1 MTGAGDALRSAYGAP
16 ANAPAELLRLAFPGC
31 EPRPSGDGSGVMCDP
46 RGGDHAERTPSFT
59 FWRGEQDG
67 GAMFQ
72 RKGSRETWN
81 ALQLL
86 EQFGNGGAGLPRK
99 DAAALLISRAGLNGQ
114 DTPPS
119 SSRPGVR
126 VGPPSLGKR
135 LRERQGNAVPVD
147 AYKTLAGW
155 EPLKRWHAGESDP
168 GPAWKALEARGLLPA
183 LSLGFL
189 EAFRRNP
196 RKPGRVSSLL
206 TPDALALKVR
216 GPDRSAVAAVKFRND
231 GNAEQLEA
239 AGLDRYV
246 YAKGHKGT
254 PAHTSPGLTAPEI
267 SAEVWTEGEL
277 NGVAFMLALEAAG
290 LSGGVGVQGMAGAGG
305 NPHVLHDLTGRRVYV
320 YADPDKAGEE
330 ARTRWARLALEV
342 GAVPYLLPPFIAGDP
357 GADAADFLGRLWQP
371 GTPDGERAGAGALGE
386 WLSAHMRDAQPW
398 QDPEGGAEGSGTGY
412 GEGFQSWPYA
422 IEGGQVGKLKRSQD
436 GPEDAFE
443 FRPLLGFTA
452 RIVAEVLRDSG
463 DGNPLRVF
471 QIEGRTP
478 EGRPIPAVEV
488 PTGKFS
494 AMSWPLEHWGA
505 DGFVYPGSSVKDEAR
520 AALLSLSRA
529 AGMDRRTVYTHT
541 GWIQDPERGPMFLTA
556 GACIGAAGTVPRV
569 GVSLLGKLKHYALPD
584 PPEGNAE
591 REAVR
596 SALELLELGPP
607 SLMFPLLGGVFRAPL
622 GNVRLSGWLESRTG
636 WGKSTLAAVLQ
647 SFYGAGWIEHFPP
660 ADFQSTDNALTL
672 GAFLARDVLFV
683 ADDFKPEGA
692 KSDVDRAHA
701 ALSRFL
707 SSAGNGSGR
716 DRMAADAL
724 TVRQGYY
731 PRGLVLATAESGPRK
746 HSDVARTVA
755 LTVPGPLFG
764 PGGPAD
770 GSARFDEARRNAE
783 GGTYARAMA
792 GFLRYVAGH
801 FPEVTGAALAGRVQ
815 VAARD
820 FPGTHGRTAH
830 NAAELL
836 EGWRVFLTYARDCG
850 ALAEVEALALG
861 EQAAEALRDT
871 SAGQAAALE
880 HVDPVTR
887 FLPLL
892 SGLLRSG
899 AAYLRDADTGEAP
912 GADLGADSPDAP
924 AAGWRWRS
932 YGDPEQG
939 AGLWE
944 PRPGAVPVGFLGDY
958 GGQTYALLE
967 ASAYAQVNRAAEG
980 EGYGLPA
987 PRSLWQGLRDR
998 HAPSGDMVAESGKA
1012 TYRRKVYGLGAKER
1026 EPFYNFVWPLPSQKR
1041 DERDTEQETPFH
1053 TAKSGVPF
1061 YLLDKGHFSRKGTP
1075 SPDYPSSTAF
1085 SGVPF
1090 LPSAENAEQDAQTA
1104 DADALEVFTV

>member
-31 EPRPSGDGSGVMCDP
+31 EPRPAGDGSGVMCDP
-46 RGGDHAERTPSFT
+46 RGGQHAERTPSFT

-72 RKGSRETWN
+72 RKGTGETWN

-86 EQFGNGGAGLPRK
+86 EQFGNGGAGMTRA
-99 DAAALLISRAGLNGQ
+99 DAAALLISRAGLERQ
-114 DTPPS
+114 DAEQGS
-119 SSRPGVR
+119 SFRPGVR
-126 VGPPSLGKR
+126 MGPPSLGKR
-135 LRERQGNAVPVD
+135 LRERQGQAVPVD
-147 AYKTLAGW
+147 AHKALAGW
-155 EPLKRWHAGESDP
+155 EALKRWHAGEDDP

-183 LSLGFL
+183 LALGFL
-189 EAFRRNP
+189 EAFRRDP
-196 RKPGRVSSLL
+196 RKAGRLSSLL
-206 TPDALALKVR
+206 TPEALAFKVR
-216 GPDRSAVAAVKFRND
+216 GPEAGTVAAVKYRNN
-231 GNAEQLEA
+231 GSAEQLGA

-254 PAHTSPGLTAPEI
+254 PAHTSPGLTAPGI

-277 NGVAFMLALEAAG
+277 NGVGFMLALGAAG
-290 LSGGVGVQGMAGAGG
+290 LSGSVGVQGMAGATG
-305 NPHVLHDLTGRRVYV
+305 NPHVLHDLTGRRVFI

-342 GAVPYLLPPFIAGDP
+342 GAVPYMLPPFIPGDP
-357 GADAADFLGRLWQP
+357 SADAADFLGRLWDP
-371 GTPDGERAGAGALGE
+371 GTPEGERAGAEALGE
-386 WLSAHMRDAQPW
+386 WLSAHMRDAEAW
-398 QDPEGGAEGSGTGY
+398 QDPEPGAEY
-412 GEGFQSWPYA
+412 GEGFQSWPYK
-422 IEGGQVGKLKRSQD
+422 IEGGQVGKLKRSPD
-436 GPEDAFE
+436 GPEDAHE

-452 RIVAEVLRDSG
+452 RIVAEVSRDSG

-478 EGRPIPAVEV
+478 EGRPLPPVEV

-541 GWIQDPERGPMFLTA
+541 GWVQLPEHGPVFLTA
-556 GACIGAAGTVPRV
+556 GACIGSAGAVPGV

-584 PPEGNAE
+584 PPEGDTE

-607 SLMFPLLGGVFRAPL
+607 SLLFPLLGGVFRAPL
-622 GNVRLSGWLESRTG
+622 GNVRFSEWLESRTG

-647 SFYGAGWIEHFPP
+647 SFYGAAWIEHFPP

-683 ADDFKPEGA
+683 ADDFKPEGSR
-692 KSDVDRAHA
+692 SDVDRAHA

-707 SSAGNGSGR
+707 SSAGNGAGR
-716 DRMAADAL
+716 DRMTADAL

-731 PRGLVLATAESGPRK
+731 PRGLVLATAEQGPRK

-792 GFLRYVAGH
+792 GFLRYVAAH
-801 FPEVTGAALAGRVQ
+801 FPAVTGAALAERV
-815 VAARD
+815 ALSARD
-820 FPGTHGRTAH
+820 FPGTHGRTAQ

-836 EGWRVFLTYARDCG
+836 EGWRVFLSYARDCG
-850 ALAEVEALALG
+850 TVTEAEALSLG
-861 EQAAEALRDT
+861 KQAAEALRDT
-871 SAGQAAALE
+871 SAGQATALE
-880 HVDPVTR
+880 QVDPVTR

-899 AAYLRDADTGEAP
+899 AAFLRDAETGDAP
-912 GADLGADSPDAP
+912 GANLGADSPDAP

-932 YGDPEQG
+932 YGDPAEG
-939 AGLWE
+939 KGTWE
-944 PRPGAVPVGFLGDY
+944 TRPGAVPVGFLGEY

-980 EGYGLPA
+980 EGHGLPA

-1012 TYRRKVYGLGAKER
+1012 TYRRSVYGCGPKGR
-1026 EPFYNFVWPLPSQKR
+1026 IPFYNFLWPLSPQKR
-1041 DERDTEQETPFH
+1041 DERDTEQETPSH
-1053 TAKSGVPF
+1053 TGKSGVPF
-1061 YLLDKGHFSRKGTP
+1061 YLLEKGQSYRKGTP
-1075 SPDYPSSTAF
+1075 LPDSPSHMAF

-1090 LPSAENAEQDAQTA
+1090 LPSAETAVPDAQTPEEA
-1104 DADALEVFTV
+1104 DGLEVFTV